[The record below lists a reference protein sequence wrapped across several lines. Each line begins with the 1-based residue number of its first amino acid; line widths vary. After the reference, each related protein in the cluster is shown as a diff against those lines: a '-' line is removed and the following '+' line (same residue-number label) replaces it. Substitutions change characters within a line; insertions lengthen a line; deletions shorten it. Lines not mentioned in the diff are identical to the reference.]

1 MSQWLNEL
9 QEIGFELFGRES
21 AGEMW
26 GLVAVC
32 VFALFFLYGKLSQ
45 GFKGG
50 GDRSFLVI
58 IPAVLVAAL
67 AMAAVRIYWSSSWG
81 FMLAA
86 ALIAFLVIILPLT
99 AAVEKTSYVS
109 ALLVWL
115 VCALT
120 LTFILVLEKPVVD
133 SFQRGVKKGS
143 LIKKQQDFYK
153 ELEKK

>member
-1 MSQWLNEL
+1 
-9 QEIGFELFGRES
+9 
-21 AGEMW
+21 
-26 GLVAVC
+26 
-32 VFALFFLYGKLSQ
+32 
-45 GFKGG
+45 
-50 GDRSFLVI
+50 VI

>member
-1 MSQWLNEL
+1 MNQWLSEL
-9 QEIGFELFGRES
+9 QKIGFELFGRES
-21 AGEMW
+21 SGEMW
-26 GLVAVC
+26 ALVAVC
-32 VFALFFLYGKLSQ
+32 VFVLFFLYGKLSQ

-58 IPAVLVAAL
+58 IPAVLITAL
-67 AMAAVRIYWSSSWG
+67 AMAAVRMYWSSNWG
-81 FMLAA
+81 VQLAA

-120 LTFILVLEKPVVD
+120 LTFILVLEKPVVE

-143 LIKKQQDFYK
+143 LIKKQQNFYE
-153 ELEKK
+153 ELEKR